1 MVLGILV
8 YEAVDVAYNIGKIG
22 YNSVTG
28 LYNWYYS
35 VEAPEVVERRKE
47 MAKIDELEE
56 KLDKLSKLV
65 TEGNLKDKINQLN
78 MKINKTN

>member
-1 MVLGILV
+1 MVLGMIV

-28 LYNWYYS
+28 LYHWYYS
-35 VEAPEVVERRKE
+35 LEAPEVVERKKE

-65 TEGNLKDKINQLN
+65 SEGKLKDKINQLN
-78 MKINKTN
+78 LKVNK